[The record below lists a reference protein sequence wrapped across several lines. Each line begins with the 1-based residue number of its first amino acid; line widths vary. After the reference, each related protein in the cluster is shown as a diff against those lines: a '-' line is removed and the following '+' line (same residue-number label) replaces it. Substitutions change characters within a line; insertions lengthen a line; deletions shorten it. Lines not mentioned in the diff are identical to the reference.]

1 MHSKKQIPQT
11 THASLRAIST
21 FHNEHSS
28 LQSVRHISKNKASD
42 SSKQKRPTH
51 LILVVERFPTI
62 GIVACALS
70 LSHSSADKLTN
81 CENDSTE
88 ALYLNRPILKRHWF
102 KSSCRRKESKELVS
116 SIGKSTQREFGR
128 YRFGPCTNFFTFS
141 TSA

>member
-21 FHNEHSS
+21 FHDELSS

-70 LSHSSADKLTN
+70 LSHSSAACVQS
-81 CENDSTE
+81 CEQNK
-88 ALYLNRPILKRHWF
+88 N
-102 KSSCRRKESKELVS
+102 
-116 SIGKSTQREFGR
+116 GR
-128 YRFGPCTNFFTFS
+128 YVVATAILHSYGLLARGD
-141 TSA
+141 